1 MSSVTKVA
9 ANRPLGLV
17 GRIAVLGLVVLGAIV
32 ATPSGMGLLLFL
44 PYAAV
49 GGILMVRRP
58 RTSIGWLLLGMA
70 WSFAPVNFRFDA
82 TVQQFADGTI
92 SALVAVFA
100 VMWNMSGGVGFL
112 LFGILA
118 LVFPT
123 GRLPAGPWGLVTRFA
138 LGVCLV
144 LLAATL
150 VMPNLRVQ
158 LIGLPETVLVRN
170 PIAVLPDLAI
180 WHVITPQTATYIPIM
195 LVLVISAISLVVRTR
210 RAIGVERQQL
220 RWFAASIATTVVAIV
235 GGMGVSFI
243 VPSLGASGL
252 AWIPAEVAFAVVPVA
267 VGIAVLRYRLYEIDR
282 IISRTISWTLVS
294 GVLIMTF
301 AAGVIALQAVLE
313 GFTQGE
319 TLAVAGSTLIALAL
333 FQPLRRRIQR
343 AVDRRFD
350 RARYDGQKV
359 VDAFARQLR
368 DEVDLDRLRTRLVT
382 TADDVVRPVSA
393 SVWLLSTEGTR

>member
-1 MSSVTKVA
+1 MSPAV
-9 ANRPLGLV
+9 RPLGLA
-17 GRIAVLGLVVLGAIV
+17 GRMAVLGLVVLGAIV

-49 GGILMVRRP
+49 GGILAVRRP

-70 WSFAPVNFRFDA
+70 WSFAPVNITFDA

-92 SALVAVFA
+92 SGLVAVFA

-112 LFGILA
+112 LFGVLA

-123 GRLPAGPWGLVTRFA
+123 GRLPAGPWGKVTRFA
-138 LGVCLV
+138 LGACLV
-144 LLAATL
+144 LLAATF
-150 VMPNLRVQ
+150 VMPNIRVQ
-158 LIGLPETVLVRN
+158 LIDIPETVLVRN

-180 WHVITPQTATYIPIM
+180 WQVIMPVTATYVPIM

-220 RWFAASIATTVVAIV
+220 RWFAASIAATVIAIV

-252 AWIPAEVAFAVVPVA
+252 AWIPAEVAFAVVPIA

-282 IISRTISWTLVS
+282 IISRTLSWTLVS

-333 FQPLRRRIQR
+333 FQPLRRRVQM

-359 VDAFARQLR
+359 VDAFGRRLR
-368 DEVDLDRLRTRLVT
+368 DEVDLDRLRTSLLA

-393 SVWLLSTEGTR
+393 SIWLRSGDVTR

>member
-1 MSSVTKVA
+1 MSPAV
-9 ANRPLGLV
+9 RPLGLA
-17 GRIAVLGLVVLGAIV
+17 GRIAVVGLVVLGAIV

-49 GGILMVRRP
+49 GGILAVRRP

-70 WSFAPVNFRFDA
+70 WSFAPVNITFDA

-92 SALVAVFA
+92 SPLVAVFA

-112 LFGILA
+112 LFGVLA

-123 GRLPAGPWGLVTRFA
+123 GRLPAGPWGKVTRFA
-138 LGVCLV
+138 LGACLV
-144 LLAATL
+144 LLAATF
-150 VMPNLRVQ
+150 VMPNIRVQ
-158 LIGLPETVLVRN
+158 LIDIPETVLVRN
-170 PIAVLPDLAI
+170 PFAVLPDLAI
-180 WHVITPQTATYIPIM
+180 WQVIMPVTATYVPIM

-220 RWFAASIATTVVAIV
+220 RWFAASIAATVIAIV

-252 AWIPAEVAFAVVPVA
+252 AWIPAEVAFAVVPIA

-282 IISRTISWTLVS
+282 IISRTLSWTLVS

-333 FQPLRRRIQR
+333 FQPLRRRVQM

-359 VDAFARQLR
+359 VDAFGRRLR
-368 DEVDLDRLRTRLVT
+368 DEVDLDRLRTSLLA

-393 SVWLLSTEGTR
+393 SIWLRSGDVTR